1 MKKKNPMPR
10 EEHDPQEE
18 HDRPENLVEAPHEAE
33 QAAHSLQEAADSN
46 ASLEGYYS
54 MNEEKPP
61 EEVEEQVD
69 REAAGK
75 KKAAG

>member
-1 MKKKNPMPR
+1 MPR

-33 QAAHSLQEAADSN
+33 HTARSLQDAADSH

-61 EEVEEQVD
+61 AEVEEQVD
-69 REAAGK
+69 REAAAK